1 MPRARAKIPGAALV
15 LLVLLVASCA
25 VGKGKG
31 RFHGCLYFPQCDDD
45 YDTVVDSCI
54 APSEG
59 VEGNENYSFSPS
71 FFGAQALENGS
82 LIIHMQK
89 DGYFTG
95 ESDGLML
102 IIPDYEQVSKD
113 LEESGDE
120 YVEKTVPPDA
130 DLETLPQ
137 SERYQAGYYLYSSC
151 AGETA
156 SFSSGT
162 GTLRLYSLYRP
173 DSESE
178 TIKGEFTLYFE
189 DPRPLEEGD
198 TAPHLYLF
206 GDFEFDYERGVPAQ
220 HFP

>member
-1 MPRARAKIPGAALV
+1 MKRAALV
-15 LLVLLVASCA
+15 ILVFTVASCD

-31 RFHGCLYFPQCDDD
+31 RFHGCLYFPQCDSD
-45 YDTVVDSCI
+45 YKDIVDSCV
-54 APSEG
+54 APSDG

-71 FFGAQALENGS
+71 FFGAQSLQNGS
-82 LIIHMQK
+82 LLVTMQT
-89 DGYFTG
+89 DGYFMG
-95 ESDGLML
+95 ESDGLVL

-113 LEESGDE
+113 LEAEEAG

-137 SERYQAGYYLYSSC
+137 SERYQASYYLYDTC

-156 SFSSGT
+156 SFSAGT
-162 GTLRLYSLYRP
+162 GTLRLYALYRP

-178 TIKGEFTLYFE
+178 KIKGEFTLYFE
-189 DPRPLEEGD
+189 DPRPLEEGE
-198 TAPHLYLF
+198 TSPHLFLS
-206 GDFEFDYERGVPAQ
+206 GDFEFDYKRGVPAQ